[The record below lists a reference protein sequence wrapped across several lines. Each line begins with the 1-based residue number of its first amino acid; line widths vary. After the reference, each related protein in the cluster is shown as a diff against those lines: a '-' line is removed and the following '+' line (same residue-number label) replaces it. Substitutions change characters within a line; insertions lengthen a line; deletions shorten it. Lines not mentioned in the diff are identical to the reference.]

1 MLFGGILNWRL
12 NRNETLGPRLDRA
25 KEVQRAMTLQPFI
38 RIAATLTLLY
48 AGIFFHS
55 EDASAQ
61 VFDFGQIDAF
71 ETMGTG
77 TQRGGSPPK
86 TIVDDSE
93 SHAVF
98 FTILE
103 SNTEAKIYW
112 KSMNGEQTTIMRGR
126 GVKAFQ
132 TAGLFRIEA
141 LGNEDHSFKYG
152 YALFRLKSNEDK
164 KGSGD
169 KI

>member
-1 MLFGGILNWRL
+1 
-12 NRNETLGPRLDRA
+12 
-25 KEVQRAMTLQPFI
+25 MTLQPFM
-38 RIAATLTLLY
+38 RVAATLTLLY
-48 AGIFFHS
+48 AGVFFHS
-55 EDASAQ
+55 ENASAQ

-93 SHAVF
+93 QHAVF

-112 KSMNGEQTTIMRGR
+112 KSMNGEQTTLMRGPSVR
-126 GVKAFQ
+126 VFQ
-132 TAGLFRIEA
+132 AAGQFRIEA
-141 LGNEDHSFKYG
+141 LGDENHSLKYG
-152 YALFRLKSNEDK
+152 YLLFRLKKIEDK
-164 KGSGD
+164 T
-169 KI
+169 